1 MTIEVE
7 VPFELHRYII
17 GQKGSGIRKMMD
29 EFEVRN
35 AFFGFLRKQ
44 SRRHR
49 MEIKLHLS
57 ISLIN
62 QSCIYFD
69 IKEQVQYSI
78 HTLYVFK
85 WTVQPCSIHVAYNS

>member
-35 AFFGFLRKQ
+35 AFFGFLRKTV
-44 SRRHR
+44 
-49 MEIKLHLS
+49 
-57 ISLIN
+57 
-62 QSCIYFD
+62 
-69 IKEQVQYSI
+69 KE
-78 HTLYVFK
+78 T
-85 WTVQPCSIHVAYNS
+85 